1 MIRYVKSVFPRILEI
16 LDQPTQPLYQMKGH
30 HWHVYWSVH
39 NRINQLDKLMSK
51 SSMIII
57 QSIVSV
63 LSVYLPSLSVWAGSW
78 QDQTNNY
85 EEELV
90 SNWSGCRFWF
100 WLSIVMLTNSWRLT
114 FKQKTWEHQNV
125 DHFVNWTPMV
135 CKTFG
140 FTLCKI
146 RLSFIFRSFTFYQN
160 LCTATIHN

>member
-1 MIRYVKSVFPRILEI
+1 MIRYVKSVFPSDSRNFSSTNRTFTSNE
-16 LDQPTQPLYQMKGH
+16 GSS
-30 HWHVYWSVH
+30 WNVYWSVH
-39 NRINQLDKLMSK
+39 NRINQFDKLMSK

-57 QSIVSV
+57 QSIVNV

-135 CKTFG
+135 CETFG

-146 RLSFIFRSFTFYQN
+146 RLSFIFGSFTFYQN